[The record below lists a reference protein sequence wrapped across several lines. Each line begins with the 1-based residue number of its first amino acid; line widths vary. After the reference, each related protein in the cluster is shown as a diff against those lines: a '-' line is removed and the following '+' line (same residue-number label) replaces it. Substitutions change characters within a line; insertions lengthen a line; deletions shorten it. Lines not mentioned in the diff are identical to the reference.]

1 MSSSTRITTTDA
13 TEFEAIQ
20 HRLARWRS
28 WMVRRYSTFEDVDA
42 IIDESFWTQH
52 SAGVIGDPELMRA
65 AEIAVRR
72 HVRAEARVWD
82 LKVRL
87 KESAAE
93 QPSFLL
99 EERVVDSLA
108 ASQCLSHIDIPA
120 RAWVWLQRAQHP
132 GSLSAADESYGR
144 RWAARTR
151 EALSNVA

>member
-1 MSSSTRITTTDA
+1 
-13 TEFEAIQ
+13 
-20 HRLARWRS
+20 
-28 WMVRRYSTFEDVDA
+28 MVRRYSTFEDVDA